1 MGFMPAARIKLASDW
16 RGTAEELAAEATA
29 FLAESGFDEKFAC
42 TERLVRYYLTRG
54 VLASP
59 EKDSVD
65 RRKALFGPLQF
76 RQLVLTRLLAERGW
90 DLDRVVGQLQGAAGP
105 KPERELDLLL
115 NQLAE
120 PTQAERLLFRSRRED
135 AAGDTIV
142 FAQDASYSAGK
153 GARLGSA
160 PREREVEES
169 AEPTR
174 SRKAQL
180 MRHLVHSAK
189 AEEGGLE
196 KFTIIAQKLLRD
208 PSLTEAESEALR
220 ELAEMARLAFR
231 QPGKKERW
239 TRVKLAPWCEVNIRV
254 GKDSE
259 LSETQ
264 KTHIISEFKRLIED
278 YDTRLGL

>member
-42 TERLVRYYLTRG
+42 SERLVRYYLTRG
-54 VLASP
+54 VLAGP
-59 EKDSVD
+59 EKDPVD

-90 DLDRVVGQLQGAAGP
+90 DLDRVTGQLQGPEGWKA
-105 KPERELDLLL
+105 ERELDLLL

-120 PTQAERLLFRSRRED
+120 PTQAERLLFRSRREE
-135 AAGDTIV
+135 AAGTLFGDNV
-142 FAQDASYSAGK
+142 AFSAGK
-153 GARLGSA
+153 GLNLASA
-160 PREREVEES
+160 PREREVRES
-169 AEPTR
+169 GEPAR
-174 SRKAQL
+174 GQRMQVVRQMMHA
-180 MRHLVHSAK
+180 MRT
-189 AEEGGLE
+189 EEGGLE
-196 KFTIIAQKLLRD
+196 KITLLAEKLLRD
-208 PSLTEAESEALR
+208 PNLSEAEALALR
-220 ELAEMARLAFR
+220 ELSEMARLAFR

-239 TRVKLAPWCEVNIRV
+239 TRMKLAPWCEVNLRV

-259 LSETQ
+259 LSESQ
-264 KTHIISEFKRLIED
+264 KTHIIKEFTRLIED

>member
-90 DLDRVVGQLQGAAGP
+90 DLDRVVSQLQGP
-105 KPERELDLLL
+105 KGWKAEPELDLLL

-135 AAGDTIV
+135 AEGDDIV
-142 FAQDASYSAGK
+142 YARGVNYSAGK

-160 PREREVEES
+160 PKEREVEES
-169 AEPTR
+169 AEPIRAQKSSIARRILQSAR
-174 SRKAQL
+174 S
-180 MRHLVHSAK
+180 
-189 AEEGGLE
+189 EEGGLDRLSFLAE
-196 KFTIIAQKLLRD
+196 KLLKE
-208 PSLTEAESEALR
+208 PNLTEAETLALR

-231 QPGKKERW
+231 EPGRKERW
-239 TRVKLAPWCEVNIRV
+239 TRVKLAPWCEVNIRI
-254 GKDSE
+254 GKDIE
-259 LSETQ
+259 LSTTQ
-264 KTHIISEFKRLIED
+264 KSHIIKEFVSLIED
-278 YDTRLGL
+278 YDSRMGL

>member
-1 MGFMPAARIKLASDW
+1 MPAARIKLASDW

-90 DLDRVVGQLQGAAGP
+90 DLDRVVGQMQGPGGW
-105 KPERELDLLL
+105 KTERELDLLL

-135 AAGDTIV
+135 ATGDFFRHDV
-142 FAQDASYSAGK
+142 KFSAGK
-153 GARLGSA
+153 GVGLGSPA
-160 PREREVEES
+160 GEREVRES
-169 AEPTR
+169 SEPLRNQR
-174 SRKAQL
+174 SSLARRILQ
-180 MRHLVHSAK
+180 SARS
-189 AEEGGLE
+189 EEGGLDRLSVLAE
-196 KFTIIAQKLLRD
+196 KMLKE
-208 PSLTEAESEALR
+208 PNLTEAEVAALR
-220 ELAEMARLAFR
+220 ELAEMSRLAFR
-231 QPGKKERW
+231 EPGRKERW
-239 TRVKLAPWCEVNIRV
+239 TRVKLAPWCEVNIRI
-254 GKDSE
+254 GKDIE
-259 LSETQ
+259 LSTTQ
-264 KTHIISEFKRLIED
+264 KSHIIKEFVSLIDD
-278 YDTRLGL
+278 YDSRMSL